1 MARENIPVSEM
12 THEEYTRLS
21 EELEYLKTTERTE
34 VAEKIRVARGH
45 GDLSENSEYD
55 EAKSD
60 QAKLE
65 AEISEIEAIIAN
77 AKIMEDDNSTEVV
90 HLGSIVTIKEATRG
104 ASELKFKITGF
115 AQANPDEGSISDE
128 SPVGKALLGHKLGDK
143 VTVEA
148 PRGTT
153 VYKITEIDIEQK

>member
-1 MARENIPVSEM
+1 METVL
-12 THEEYTRLS
+12 THEGYQ
-21 EELEYLKTTERTE
+21 ELLKKLENLKSVGRKEAAAKLT
-34 VAEKIRVARGH
+34 VARSF

-65 AEISEIEAIIAN
+65 AEISEIGAIIAN

>member
-1 MARENIPVSEM
+1 METVL
-12 THEEYTRLS
+12 THEGYQDLLKK
-21 EELEYLKTTERTE
+21 LEHLKSVGRKEA
-34 VAEKIRVARGH
+34 AEKLKVARSF

-65 AEISEIEAIIAN
+65 AEINEIEAIIAN
-77 AKIMEDDNSTEVV
+77 AKIMEDDSSTEVV

-153 VYKITEIDIEQK
+153 VYKITEIDVEQK

>member
-1 MARENIPVSEM
+1 METVL
-12 THEEYTRLS
+12 THEGYQDLLKK
-21 EELEYLKTTERTE
+21 LEHLKSVGRKEA
-34 VAEKIRVARGH
+34 AEKLKVARSF

-65 AEISEIEAIIAN
+65 AEINEIEAIIAN
-77 AKIMEDDNSTEVV
+77 AKIMEEDVSTEVV
-90 HLGSIVTIKEATRG
+90 HLGSVVTIKEATRG

-148 PRGTT
+148 PRGTM

>member
-1 MARENIPVSEM
+1 METVL
-12 THEEYTRLS
+12 THEGYQ
-21 EELEYLKTTERTE
+21 ELLKKLENLKSVGRKE
-34 VAEKIRVARGH
+34 AAEKLKVARSF

-115 AQANPDEGSISDE
+115 AQANPDDGSISDE

>member
-1 MARENIPVSEM
+1 METVL
-12 THEEYTRLS
+12 THEGYQ
-21 EELEYLKTTERTE
+21 ELLKKLENLKSVGRKE
-34 VAEKIRVARGH
+34 AAEKLKVARSF

-143 VTVEA
+143 VTVDA

>member
-1 MARENIPVSEM
+1 MEKQIVLTRESYDAKVK
-12 THEEYTRLS
+12 
-21 EELEYLKTTERTE
+21 ELEQLKTTGRDEIAERI
-34 VAEKIRVARGH
+34 KVARSF

>member
-1 MARENIPVSEM
+1 METVL
-12 THEEYTRLS
+12 THEGYQ
-21 EELEYLKTTERTE
+21 ELLKKLENLKSVGRKE
-34 VAEKIRVARGH
+34 AAEKLKVARSF

-128 SPVGKALLGHKLGDK
+128 SPDGKALLGHKLGDK